1 MNTFLHTS
9 YDTDLRLVS
18 GQRGVCGHGVIFFVG
33 GNADLD
39 NEYRD
44 ELNAEGAYSSDN
56 DTSNKAIYCL
66 DLDDEQAAVVW
77 HRDLQLDDAAF
88 AEIRRAVGHAF
99 REQFDR
105 EMTRDEAE
113 GMLEDPTSGRVYID
127 GEDFELNE
135 ADDEWGWTIQG
146 IQARAARRQGFLFV
160 ESRDE
165 QGPVF
170 FADFTG
176 RFEIFNDNV
185 RRLN

>member
-9 YDTDLRLVS
+9 YDTALRLVS
-18 GQRGVCGHGVIFFVG
+18 GQRGVGGPGVIFFVG
-33 GNADLD
+33 GNSDVD

-44 ELNAEGAYSSDN
+44 ELNAENAYSSDN

-66 DLDDEQAAVVW
+66 DLDDDQAAVVW

-88 AEIRRAVGHAF
+88 GDIRRAVGYAF

-105 EMTRDEAE
+105 EMTREEAE
-113 GMLEDPTSGRVYID
+113 EMLEDPSSNRVYID
-127 GEDFELNE
+127 GEDFDLCE

-165 QGPVF
+165 QGPVY

-176 RFEIFNDNV
+176 RLEIFNDNV
-185 RRLN
+185 RRLA